1 MAEATSVSGPITG
14 TDKTLSFETGKLAH
28 QSQGAVVVRIGDTQ
42 VLVTA
47 NGDRN
52 VREGIDFFPLTV
64 DIEEKAYAAGKI
76 PGSFFRREGRPTD
89 NAVLT
94 CRLIDRPLR
103 PSFAEGYRN
112 ETQVVG
118 TVLGVDDDNPYDV
131 AAINGASAALMLSGL
146 PFDGPI
152 GAVRLAYSAEGTWIP
167 HPTWTEGDDATFLIV
182 VAGRE
187 VNGEIAIM
195 MVEAGGTETAWSHY
209 EAGAPKVT
217 EAVIA
222 DGLEAAKTWI
232 RESMDLQHQLVEKH
246 GRRDPLPFEAKVDYG
261 QDVFDRVAAVG
272 TEALAEA
279 CTIATKVER
288 NAAIDEATTSIKE
301 QLKGELEGRDKEIKE
316 AVRSLTKKLVRQ
328 RVVKEGVRM
337 DGRGAADL
345 RALSAEVHV
354 LETAHGTGLFQ
365 RGDTQV
371 LNVCTLGMPRMDQL
385 LDTLSPE
392 DRKRYMHHYNMPPY
406 ANGETGR
413 MGGTKRREV
422 GHGLLAERAL
432 LPVVPSQEEFP
443 YALRLVSEV
452 LASNGSTSM
461 ASVCAS
467 SLSLMDAGVPIK
479 APVAGIA
486 MGLIYEDGVYTTL
499 TDILGAEDAF
509 GDMDFKVA
517 GTADFVTAL
526 QLDTKI
532 EGLPADVLADAL
544 RQAYDA
550 RVQILDVMNA
560 CIAEA
565 RSDVAETAPKIV
577 SFNIPID
584 KIGEVIGPKG
594 KVINTLQQ
602 ETGADINVDDDGMV
616 GTVTIGSK
624 DGLAV
629 AEARRR
635 IELILDPPLAVV
647 GATYQGRVV
656 NITKF
661 GAFVNILPGRD
672 GLVHISKL
680 GQGKRIDK
688 VEDVVSLGDPIEV
701 RVDDIDPQGKV
712 SLSPVGDAQAAR
724 RPRTRV
730 RGRRT
735 CLVHRQAHQAG
746 TRGDLLDPSV
756 EPAQAD
762 EASGAVG
769 ARRVLDAFALLGGG
783 ELEVGAGVVHGD
795 QGSCARGLPG
805 GGSGTAELGG
815 SARVQGD
822 GGARPRRRP
831 CEAGRGGACG
841 GRRHR
846 RSPAGHPTRPR
857 APAARERRPGTPR
870 AAGTGR
876 TGPWP
881 PRRPRGTRRTRGR
894 GPSSSRAGRRRARKG
909 SSARRRR
916 SAEQR
921 SGRMRSGRER

>member
-1 MAEATSVSGPITG
+1 MADATSASGPVSG
-14 TDKTLSFETGKLAH
+14 TDKNLSFETGKLAQ
-28 QSQGAVVVRIGDTQ
+28 QSQGAVVARIGDTQ

-47 NGDRN
+47 NGDNN

-64 DIEEKAYAAGKI
+64 DIEEKAYAAGRI

-112 ETQVVG
+112 ETQIVG
-118 TVLGVDDDNPYDV
+118 TVLGVDDENPYDV
-131 AAINGASAALMLSGL
+131 VAINGASAALMLSGL

-152 GAVRLAYSAEGTWIP
+152 GAVRLAYSASGDWIP
-167 HPTWTEGDDATFLIV
+167 HPTWAEGEDATFQIV

-187 VNGEIAIM
+187 VEGEIAIM
-195 MVEAGGTETAWSHY
+195 MVEGGGTETAWDHY

-217 EAVIA
+217 EQVIA
-222 DGLEAAKTWI
+222 EGLEASKTWI
-232 RESMDLQHQLVEKH
+232 KESMDLQHQLVQKA
-246 GRRDPLPFEAKVDYG
+246 GRREPLAFDPKADYG
-261 QDVFDRVAAVG
+261 DDVFARVEKVG
-272 TEALAEA
+272 TDSIKKAGS
-279 CTIATKVER
+279 IAQKAER
-288 NAAIDEATTSIKE
+288 NAATDEATRAIRD
-301 QLKGELEGRDKEIKE
+301 QLADEFPGRDKEIKE
-316 AVRSLTKKLVRQ
+316 AVRSLTKKVIRQ
-328 RVVKEGVRM
+328 RVVSEGVRI
-337 DGRGAADL
+337 DGRGPKDL
-345 RALSAEVHV
+345 RPLSAEVHV

-385 LDTLSPE
+385 LDGLSPE

-461 ASVCAS
+461 ASVCSS
-467 SLSLMDAGVPIK
+467 SLSLMDAGVPVK

-486 MGLIYEDGVYTTL
+486 MGLIYEDGEYTTL

-517 GTADFVTAL
+517 GTAEFVTAL

-550 RVQILDVMNA
+550 RVEILDVMNA
-560 CIAEA
+560 CIAEP
-565 RSDVAETAPKIV
+565 RPDVAETAPKIV
-577 SFNIPID
+577 SFQIPID

-602 ETGADINVDDDGMV
+602 ETGADIGVDDDGMV

-688 VEDVVSLGDPIEV
+688 VEDVVNLGDTIEV

-712 SLSPVGDAQAAR
+712 SLSPVGDGSEDGDEGDRPARAERAPREDRAPRRERAPRQERAPREDAPASGGVATVSFEDTFESEVKDTFGDLGPEAAGSGGGAD
-724 RPRTRV
+724 RPR
-730 RGRRT
+730 G
-735 CLVHRQAHQAG
+735 
-746 TRGDLLDPSV
+746 GD
-756 EPAQAD
+756 
-762 EASGAVG
+762 
-769 ARRVLDAFALLGGG
+769 R
-783 ELEVGAGVVHGD
+783 
-795 QGSCARGLPG
+795 
-805 GGSGTAELGG
+805 
-815 SARVQGD
+815 
-822 GGARPRRRP
+822 
-831 CEAGRGGACG
+831 GRGGRRG
-841 GRRHR
+841 G
-846 RSPAGHPTRPR
+846 
-857 APAARERRPGTPR
+857 
-870 AAGTGR
+870 
-876 TGPWP
+876 
-881 PRRPRGTRRTRGR
+881 PRR
-894 GPSSSRAGRRRARKG
+894 
-909 SSARRRR
+909 
-916 SAEQR
+916 
-921 SGRMRSGRER
+921 